1 MSIQEIVSTAK
12 AQLDE
17 IEARS
22 PRFWT
27 DLGVDEVSVVLRIV
41 GESFRSIN
49 QLARE
54 SDGADES
61 KLLTQEQLRNVL
73 GLLNDL
79 GDNFFPM
86 AHTQEPLGALKI
98 INGEEANRLDSFQ
111 ERSIDGLSARMRT
124 LSEIINET
132 SNLLNDTQ
140 AEINNLKRFQEQM
153 HQVLNP

>member
-1 MSIQEIVSTAK
+1 MSNVMGLFQELV
-12 AQLDE
+12 
-17 IEARS
+17 
-22 PRFWT
+22 
-27 DLGVDEVSVVLRIV
+27 
-41 GESFRSIN
+41 
-49 QLARE
+49 
-54 SDGADES
+54 
-61 KLLTQEQLRNVL
+61 
-73 GLLNDL
+73 
-79 GDNFFPM
+79 DNFFPM

-153 HQVLNP
+153 HQVSPSLVPLLLTCLMLLQLELQQVVKEQQL

>member
-1 MSIQEIVSTAK
+1 VSEQFAAVHDLVRKNEGIDQE
-12 AQLDE
+12 
-17 IEARS
+17 
-22 PRFWT
+22 
-27 DLGVDEVSVVLRIV
+27 
-41 GESFRSIN
+41 
-49 QLARE
+49 
-54 SDGADES
+54 
-61 KLLTQEQLRNVL
+61 KLFSQEQMQNIM
-73 GLLNDL
+73 GLFQELT
-79 GDNFFPM
+79 DNFFPM
-86 AHTQEPLGALKI
+86 AHTQEPLGLLKI

>member
-1 MSIQEIVSTAK
+1 MSVQEIAVNAK
-12 AQLDE
+12 NRLDE
-17 IEARS
+17 FEARS

-27 DLGVDEVSVVLRIV
+27 NLGVGEVSAVLRIV
-41 GESFRSIN
+41 GEAFRLLD

-61 KLLTQEQLRNVL
+61 TLLTQEQLRNIL

-132 SNLLNDTQ
+132 LHLLNDTQ